1 MFAPTMTEG
10 KRMMVDDSALPDSP
24 RSDARPVEWAE
35 EQAKRERELTDA
47 VVASFAKAPNDR
59 YRTIMQSLVRQIHSF
74 ARDVRLTDSEW
85 QQAIDFLTRCGHITT
100 DRRQEFILLSD
111 VLGVS
116 MLTVAINQ
124 PAEADATESTVFGP
138 FFAEGAPEIAFGG
151 DMAGGAKGQ
160 PCHVSGTVRGTSGDP
175 VAGARI
181 DVWEADDD
189 GFYDVQYGIDNTS
202 GRAWLKSDDQGRYSF
217 WAVRPAPYPIPHDG
231 PVGDLLTAAGRSPMR
246 PAHIHFMVRAPGYH
260 TLITHV
266 FAAGDPYL
274 GNDAVFGVKD
284 TLVGDFSVQPPGDA
298 PDGRHLDHPWARL
311 EFNIVLASALR

>member
-1 MFAPTMTEG
+1 
-10 KRMMVDDSALPDSP
+10 
-24 RSDARPVEWAE
+24 
-35 EQAKRERELTDA
+35 
-47 VVASFAKAPNDR
+47 
-59 YRTIMQSLVRQIHSF
+59 
-74 ARDVRLTDSEW
+74 
-85 QQAIDFLTRCGHITT
+85 
-100 DRRQEFILLSD
+100 
-111 VLGVS
+111 
-116 MLTVAINQ
+116 
-124 PAEADATESTVFGP
+124 
-138 FFAEGAPEIAFGG
+138 
-151 DMAGGAKGQ
+151 
-160 PCHVSGTVRGTSGDP
+160 